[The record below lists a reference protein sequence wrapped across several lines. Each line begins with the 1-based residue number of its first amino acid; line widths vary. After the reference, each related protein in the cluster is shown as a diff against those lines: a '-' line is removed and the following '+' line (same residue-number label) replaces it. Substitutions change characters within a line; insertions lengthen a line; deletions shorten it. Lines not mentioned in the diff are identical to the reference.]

1 MTLTASDELV
11 PAEMILGALD
21 NLKGVKMAALWF
33 VVVAIPAEGMWLED
47 QSLPSSA
54 SILYGKPAFVR

>member
-1 MTLTASDELV
+1 
-11 PAEMILGALD
+11 MILGALD
-21 NLKGVKMAALWF
+21 NLKGVKMAAPWF

-47 QSLPSSA
+47 QSLPFSA